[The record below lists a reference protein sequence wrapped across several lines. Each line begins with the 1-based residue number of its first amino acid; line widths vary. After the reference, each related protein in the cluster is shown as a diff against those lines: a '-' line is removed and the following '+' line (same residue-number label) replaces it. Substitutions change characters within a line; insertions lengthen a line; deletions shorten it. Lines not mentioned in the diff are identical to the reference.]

1 MVKYSPINE
10 KAILDDYQISGAMMG
25 KTVNDNSSK
34 KDSVEPNVLGK
45 YASYNYIWTLS
56 ALSREELQDPRNVGK
71 RIHDVIAKSSG
82 IGLDGA
88 FRNFNEDINS
98 LYKGN
103 ADAATTITKE
113 QGEKIKSQAK
123 NADKILRRGHD
134 IFFEKVTMTAVHRPN
149 EQRKMMNF
157 TKLDIEMHE
166 PYGVTLFEKLRA
178 AAFNNNFRDHIDA
191 PYLLTLEFRGYDN
204 LGNPIGNVIT
214 TRYLPIKITNAEM
227 EIDAGG
233 TRYSLVAVPW
243 TEFAMTDRFLFTRG
257 QSSVVGDAAAK
268 VGIGTK
274 TAFTLSGA
282 LALLADGINAQQK
295 IEIERRLRRLEDQYF
310 IEVEDGI
317 NQSAAGSSN
326 WNLAGAGGNF
336 KINVRPN
343 VSIAKLIT
351 DLVQQAD
358 GYRNITE
365 IVKKYWKDLETYST
379 SSDGGYDKEPPD
391 PYVPWFKIK
400 TTIVMGEQFDNI
412 TKQHQK
418 IIIYRVIP
426 YKVHVMNF
434 TVPGLSAS
442 GLWGKSVRKA
452 YKYIYTGEN
461 TEILD
466 LKINYK
472 YGYFQARLYD
482 GSRSDAVGKIPVK
495 DLSLQQLYD
504 RYGGTQS
511 QPESLLPLR
520 SYPSTQKSED
530 GATTDGASRTQ
541 VDEFYDYL
549 TNPRGDMV
557 NVQMTIMGD
566 PAFIGQDFALP
577 IKTTEKPENTG
588 ALKVTEQSEFKGRQW
603 DENKG
608 CFNYDEAEAFVTLD
622 FKFPTDIDERKGVMD
637 FQSLENVQFNGLY
650 KVVQVESI
658 FDRGK
663 FTQVLDL
670 VRYNNQGKEMSP
682 VVSLKQ
688 IESNAEAERAPIDVV
703 SPDDLGTIFDGTVRN
718 R

>member
-25 KTVNDNSSK
+25 KTVNDKSSK

-56 ALSREELQDPRNVGK
+56 ALSREELQDPKNVGK

-88 FRNFNEDINS
+88 FKNFNEDINS

-103 ADAATTITKE
+103 AEVATTITKE

-204 LGNPIGNVIT
+204 LGRPIGNVIT

-233 TRYSLVAVPW
+233 TRYSLIAVPW
-243 TEFAMTDRFLFTRG
+243 TEFAMTDRFLYTRG
-257 QSSVVGDAAAK
+257 QSSVLGDAAAK
-268 VGIGTK
+268 AGVGTK

-282 LALLADGINAQQK
+282 LALLADGINKQQ
-295 IEIERRLRRLEDQYF
+295 EIERDRRLRVLEDKYV
-310 IEVEDGI
+310 IEVETGI

-326 WNLAGAGGNF
+326 WNLAGAGGSF
-336 KINVRPN
+336 KVNVRPN

-365 IVKKYWKDLETYST
+365 IVKKYWKDLERYST
-379 SSDGGYDKEPPD
+379 ASSPGEDKAPPED
-391 PYVPWFKIK
+391 YVPWFKIK
-400 TTIVMGEQFDNI
+400 TTVVMGEQFDNI

-418 IIIYRVIP
+418 TIIYRVIP

-482 GSRSDAVGKIPVK
+482 GSRSDAVGKKAVK
-495 DLSLQQLYD
+495 DLSLQELYD
-504 RYGGTQS
+504 RYGGTQW

-520 SYPSTQKSED
+520 SYPTTQKSED
-530 GATTDGASRTQ
+530 GATVDGASRTQ

-566 PAFIGQDFALP
+566 PAFVGQDFALP
-577 IKTTEKPENTG
+577 IKTVEKPENTG
-588 ALKVTEQSEFKGRQW
+588 ALKVTEQSEFKGKQW

-622 FKFPTDIDERKGVMD
+622 FKFPTDINERKGVMD

-688 IESNAEAERAPIDVV
+688 MESNAEAERAPIDVV

-718 R
+718 

>member
-25 KTVNDNSSK
+25 KTVNDKSSK

-56 ALSREELQDPRNVGK
+56 ALSREELQDPKNVGK

-88 FRNFNEDINS
+88 FKNFNEDINS

-103 ADAATTITKE
+103 AEVATTITKE

-178 AAFNNNFRDHIDA
+178 AAFNNNFRDHINA

-204 LGNPIGNVIT
+204 LGRPIGNVIT

-233 TRYSLVAVPW
+233 TRYSLIAVPW

-257 QSSVVGDAAAK
+257 QSSLSGDIAAK
-268 VGIGTK
+268 AGVGTK
-274 TAFTLSGA
+274 TNFTLSGA
-282 LALLADGINAQQK
+282 LSLLADGINKQQ
-295 IEIERRLRRLEDQYF
+295 EIERDRRLRVLEDKYV
-310 IEVEDGI
+310 IEVETGI

-326 WNLAGAGGNF
+326 WNLAGAGGSF
-336 KINVRPN
+336 KVNVRPN

-365 IVKKYWKDLETYST
+365 IVKKYWKDLERYST
-379 SSDGGYDKEPPD
+379 ASSPGEDKEPPD

-400 TTIVMGEQFDNI
+400 TTVVMGEQFDNI

-418 IIIYRVIP
+418 TIIYRVIP

-472 YGYFQARLYD
+472 YGFFQARLYD

-504 RYGGTQS
+504 RYGGTQW

-520 SYPSTQKSED
+520 SYPTTQKSED
-530 GATTDGASRTQ
+530 GATADGASRTQ

-566 PAFIGQDFALP
+566 PAFVGQDFALP
-577 IKTTEKPENTG
+577 IKTVEKPENTG
-588 ALKVTEQSEFKGRQW
+588 ALKVTEQSEFKGKQW

-622 FKFPTDIDERKGVMD
+622 FKFPTDINERKGVMD

-688 IESNAEAERAPIDVV
+688 MESNAEAERAPIDVV

>member
-25 KTVNDNSSK
+25 KTVNDKSKK

-45 YASYNYIWTLS
+45 YASHNYIWTLS

-71 RIHDVIAKSSG
+71 KIHDVIAKSSG

-88 FRNFNEDINS
+88 FKNFNEDINS

-103 ADAATTITKE
+103 AEVATTITKE

-191 PYLLTLEFRGYDN
+191 PYLLTLDFRGYDN
-204 LGNPIGNVIT
+204 LGRPIGNVIT

-233 TRYSLVAVPW
+233 TRYSLIAVPW
-243 TEFAMTDRFLFTRG
+243 TEFAMTDRFLYTRG

-274 TAFTLSGA
+274 TNFTLSGA
-282 LALLADGINAQQK
+282 LALLADGINKQQ
-295 IEIERRLRRLEDQYF
+295 EIERDRRLRVLEDKYV
-310 IEVEDGI
+310 IEVETGI

-326 WNLAGAGGNF
+326 WNLAGAGGSF
-336 KINVRPN
+336 KVNVRPN

-365 IVKKYWKDLETYST
+365 IVKKYWKDLERYST
-379 SSDGGYDKEPPD
+379 ASSPGEDKEPPD

-400 TTIVMGEQFDNI
+400 TTVVMGEQFDNI

-418 IIIYRVIP
+418 TIIYRVIP

-472 YGYFQARLYD
+472 YGFFQARLYD
-482 GSRSDAVGKIPVK
+482 GSRSDAVGKKAVK
-495 DLSLQQLYD
+495 NLSLQELYD
-504 RYGGTQS
+504 RYGGTQW

-520 SYPSTQKSED
+520 SYPTTQKSED
-530 GATTDGASRTQ
+530 GATVDGASRTQ

-566 PAFIGQDFALP
+566 PAFVGQDFALP
-577 IKTTEKPENTG
+577 IKTVEKPENTG
-588 ALKVTEQSEFKGRQW
+588 ALKVTEQSEFKGKQY
-603 DENKG
+603 DTNPG
-608 CFNYDEAEAFVTLD
+608 CFQYDEAEAFVTLD
-622 FKFPTDIDERKGVMD
+622 FKFPTDINERKGVMD

-670 VRYNNQGKEMSP
+670 VRYNNQGKEISP
-682 VVSLKQ
+682 VVSLTQMEKS
-688 IESNAEAERAPIDVV
+688 EEATSAPIDVV
-703 SPDDLGTIFDGTVRN
+703 APDDLGTIFDGTVRN

>member
-25 KTVNDNSSK
+25 KTVNDKSSK

-88 FRNFNEDINS
+88 FKNFNEDINS

-103 ADAATTITKE
+103 AEVATTTTKE

-191 PYLLTLEFRGYDN
+191 PYLLTLDFRGYDN

-233 TRYSLVAVPW
+233 TRYSLIAVPW
-243 TEFAMTDRFLFTRG
+243 TEFAMTDRFLYTRG

-268 VGIGTK
+268 AGVGSK
-274 TAFTLSGA
+274 TNFTLSGA
-282 LALLADGINAQQK
+282 LALLAEGINKQQ
-295 IEIERRLRRLEDQYF
+295 EIERDRRLRVLEDKYV
-310 IEVEDGI
+310 IEVETGI

-326 WNLAGAGGNF
+326 WNLAGAGGSF
-336 KINVRPN
+336 KVNVRPN

-365 IVKKYWKDLETYST
+365 IVKKYWKDLERYST
-379 SSDGGYDKEPPD
+379 ASSPGEDKEPPD

-400 TTIVMGEQFDNI
+400 TTVVMGEQFDNI

-418 IIIYRVIP
+418 TIIYRVIP

-472 YGYFQARLYD
+472 YGFFQARLYD
-482 GSRSDAVGKIPVK
+482 GSRSDAVGKKPIK
-495 DLSLQQLYD
+495 DLSLQELYD
-504 RYGGTQS
+504 RYGGTQW

-520 SYPSTQKSED
+520 SYPTTQKSED

-549 TNPRGDMV
+549 TNPKGDMV

-566 PAFIGQDFALP
+566 PAFVGQDFALP
-577 IKTTEKPENTG
+577 IKTVEKPENTG
-588 ALKVTEQSEFKGRQW
+588 ALKVTEQSEFKG
-603 DENKG
+603 
-608 CFNYDEAEAFVTLD
+608 T
-622 FKFPTDIDERKGVMD
+622 
-637 FQSLENVQFNGLY
+637 
-650 KVVQVESI
+650 
-658 FDRGK
+658 
-663 FTQVLDL
+663 
-670 VRYNNQGKEMSP
+670 
-682 VVSLKQ
+682 
-688 IESNAEAERAPIDVV
+688 
-703 SPDDLGTIFDGTVRN
+703 TVG
-718 R
+718 

>member
-25 KTVNDNSSK
+25 KTVNDKTSK
-34 KDSVEPNVLGK
+34 KDPVEPNVLGK
-45 YASYNYIWTLS
+45 YASYNYVWTLS
-56 ALSREELQDPRNVGK
+56 ALSREELQDPKNVGK

-88 FRNFNEDINS
+88 FKNFNEDINS

-103 ADAATTITKE
+103 AEVATTITKE

-204 LGNPIGNVIT
+204 LGRPIGNVIT

-233 TRYSLVAVPW
+233 TRYSLIAVPW
-243 TEFAMTDRFLFTRG
+243 TEFAMTDRFLYTRG

-268 VGIGTK
+268 AGVGSK
-274 TAFTLSGA
+274 TNFTLSGA
-282 LALLADGINAQQK
+282 LALLADGINKQQ
-295 IEIERRLRRLEDQYF
+295 EIERDRRLRVLEDKYV
-310 IEVEDGI
+310 IEVETGI

-326 WNLAGAGGNF
+326 WNLAGAGGSF
-336 KINVRPN
+336 KVNVRPN

-365 IVKKYWKDLETYST
+365 IVKKYWKDLERYST
-379 SSDGGYDKEPPD
+379 ASSPGEDKEPPD

-400 TTIVMGEQFDNI
+400 TTVVMGEQFDNI

-418 IIIYRVIP
+418 TIIYRVIP

-472 YGYFQARLYD
+472 YGFFQARLYD

-504 RYGGTQS
+504 RYGGTQW

-520 SYPSTQKSED
+520 SYPTTQKSED
-530 GATTDGASRTQ
+530 GATADGASRTQ

-566 PAFIGQDFALP
+566 PAFVGQDFALP
-577 IKTTEKPENTG
+577 IKTVEKPENTG
-588 ALKVTEQSEFKGRQW
+588 ALKVTEQSEFKGKQW

-622 FKFPTDIDERKGVMD
+622 FKFPTDINERKGVMD

-682 VVSLKQ
+682 VVSYSQ
-688 IESNAEAERAPIDVV
+688 MESNAEADRTLSDVIQE
-703 SPDDLGTIFDGTVRN
+703 GA
-718 R
+718 

>member
-25 KTVNDNSSK
+25 KTVNDKSSK

-56 ALSREELQDPRNVGK
+56 ALSREELRDPKNVGK
-71 RIHDVIAKSSG
+71 KIHDVIAKSSG

-214 TRYLPIKITNAEM
+214 TRYLPIKIANAQM

-233 TRYSLVAVPW
+233 TRYSLTAVPW

-310 IEVEDGI
+310 IEVEAGI

-379 SSDGGYDKEPPD
+379 ASDGGYDKEPPD

-452 YKYIYTGEN
+452 FKYIYTGEN
-461 TEILD
+461 TEILE
-466 LKINYK
+466 LKINYN

-482 GSRSDAVGKIPVK
+482 GSRSDAVGKKEVK
-495 DLSLQQLYD
+495 DLSLQELYD

-520 SYPSTQKSED
+520 SYPTTQKSED
-530 GATTDGASRTQ
+530 GATADGASRTQ

-549 TNPRGDMV
+549 TNPTADML
-557 NVQMTIMGD
+557 NVQMTILGD

-588 ALKVTEQSEFKGRQW
+588 EPKITEQSEFEGKQW

-608 CFNYDEAEAFVTLD
+608 CFNYDAAEAFVTLD
-622 FKFPTDIDERKGVMD
+622 FRFPTDINESKGVMD
-637 FQSLENVQFNGLY
+637 FQSLENVQFSGLY

-688 IESNAEAERAPIDVV
+688 MESNAEAERAPIDVV
-703 SPDDLGTIFDGTVRN
+703 SPDDLGTIFDETVRN

>member
-1 MVKYSPINE
+1 MAIYSPINE
-10 KAILDDYQISGAMMG
+10 KAILDDYQVSGAMVG
-25 KTVNDNSSK
+25 KTINDKSAK
-34 KDSVEPNVLGK
+34 KDSIEPNVLGR
-45 YASYNYIWTLS
+45 YASFNYIWTLS
-56 ALSREELQDPRNVGK
+56 ALSREELKDPKRVGE

-88 FRNFNEDINS
+88 FKNFNEDINN

-103 ADAATTITKE
+103 AEVATTITKE
-113 QGEKIKSQAK
+113 QGEKIKSQAR
-123 NADKILRRGHD
+123 NADQILRRGHD
-134 IFFEKVTMTAVHRPN
+134 IFFEKVVMTAVHRPN

-166 PYGVTLFEKLRA
+166 PFGVTLFEKLRA

-204 LGNPIGNVIT
+204 LGQPLGNVIT
-214 TRYLPIKITNAEM
+214 TRFLPIKITNAEM

-233 TRYSLVAVPW
+233 TRYFLTAVPW
-243 TEFAMTDRFLFTRG
+243 TEFATADRFLYTRG
-257 QSSVVGDAAAK
+257 QSSVVADVAAK

-282 LALLADGINAQQK
+282 LALLAEGINKQQV
-295 IEIERRLRRLEDQYF
+295 IERDRRLRVLEDKYV
-310 IEVEDGI
+310 IEVETGI

-326 WNLAGAGGNF
+326 WNLAGGGGSF
-336 KINVRPN
+336 KVNVRPN

-358 GYRNITE
+358 GYRNISE
-365 IVKKYWKDLETYST
+365 IVKKYWKDLENFST
-379 SSDGGYDKEPPD
+379 ASDGGYDKEPPD

-400 TTIVMGEQFDNI
+400 TTVIMGEQFDNI

-418 IIIYRVIP
+418 TIIYRVIP

-452 YKYIYTGEN
+452 YKYIYTGDN

-472 YGYFQARLYD
+472 YGYYQSRLYD
-482 GSRSDAVGKIPVK
+482 GSRTDAVAKKTVQ
-495 DLSLQQLYD
+495 DLSLQELYD
-504 RYGGTQS
+504 RYGGTQW
-511 QPESLLPLR
+511 QPEPLLPLR
-520 SYPSTQKSED
+520 SSPTTQKSED
-530 GATTDGASRTQ
+530 GATADGASRTQ

-549 TNPRGDMV
+549 TNPRADMV
-557 NVQMTIMGD
+557 NVQMTILGD

-577 IKTTEKPENTG
+577 IKTTQTPENTG
-588 ALKVTEQSEFKGRQW
+588 EPVVTEQSEFKGRQW
-603 DENKG
+603 DEKKG
-608 CFNYDEAEAFVTLD
+608 CFNYDEAEAFITLD
-622 FKFPTDIDERKGVMD
+622 FRFPTDINEKKGVMD
-637 FQSLENVQFNGLY
+637 FQNLENIQFSGLY
-650 KVVQVESI
+650 KVVQVESV

-663 FTQVLDL
+663 FTQVLDM
-670 VRYNNQGKEMSP
+670 VRYNNQGKQMSP
-682 VVSLKQ
+682 VVSFKQ
-688 IESNAEAERAPIDVV
+688 MTSDAEAARTPIDIV
-703 SPDDLGTIFDGTVRN
+703 SPDDIINQQVRN

>member
-25 KTVNDNSSK
+25 KTVNDKSSK

-113 QGEKIKSQAK
+113 QGIKIKSQAK

-204 LGNPIGNVIT
+204 LGRPIGNVIT

-233 TRYSLVAVPW
+233 TRYSLIAVPW
-243 TEFAMTDRFLFTRG
+243 TEFAMTDRFLYTRG

-274 TAFTLSGA
+274 TNFTLSGA
-282 LALLADGINAQQK
+282 LALLAEGINKQQ
-295 IEIERRLRRLEDQYF
+295 EIERDRRLRVLEDKYV
-310 IEVEDGI
+310 IEVETGI

-326 WNLAGAGGNF
+326 WNLAGAGGSF
-336 KINVRPN
+336 KVNVRPN

-365 IVKKYWKDLETYST
+365 IVKKYWKDLERYST
-379 SSDGGYDKEPPD
+379 ASSPGEDKEPPD

-400 TTIVMGEQFDNI
+400 TTVVMGEQFDNI

-418 IIIYRVIP
+418 TIIYRVIP

-472 YGYFQARLYD
+472 YGFFQSRLYD
-482 GSRSDAVGKIPVK
+482 GSRSDAVGKKAVK
-495 DLSLQQLYD
+495 DLSLQELYD
-504 RYGGTQS
+504 RYGGTQW

-520 SYPSTQKSED
+520 SYPTTQKSED
-530 GATTDGASRTQ
+530 GATADGASRTQ

-566 PAFIGQDFALP
+566 PAFVGQDFALP
-577 IKTTEKPENTG
+577 IKTVEKPENTG
-588 ALKVTEQSEFKGRQW
+588 ALKVTEQSEFKGKQY
-603 DENKG
+603 DTNTG
-608 CFNYDEAEAFVTLD
+608 CFQYDEAEAFVTLD
-622 FKFPTDIDERKGVMD
+622 FKFPTDINESKGVMD

-682 VVSLKQ
+682 VVSLSQ
-688 IESNAEAERAPIDVV
+688 INSDAEAKNAPIDVV
-703 SPDDLGTIFDGTVRN
+703 APDDLGTIFDGTVRN

>member
-25 KTVNDNSSK
+25 KTVNDKTSK
-34 KDSVEPNVLGK
+34 KDPVEPNVLGK

-56 ALSREELQDPRNVGK
+56 ALSREELQDPKNVGK

-88 FRNFNEDINS
+88 FKNFNEDINS

-103 ADAATTITKE
+103 AEVATTITKE

-204 LGNPIGNVIT
+204 LGRPIGNVIT

-233 TRYSLVAVPW
+233 TRYSLIAVPW

-274 TAFTLSGA
+274 TNFTLSGA
-282 LALLADGINAQQK
+282 LALLADGINKQQ
-295 IEIERRLRRLEDQYF
+295 EIERDRRLRVLEDQYF

-326 WNLAGAGGNF
+326 WNLAGAGGSF
-336 KINVRPN
+336 KVNVRPN

-365 IVKKYWKDLETYST
+365 IVKKYWKDLERYST
-379 SSDGGYDKEPPD
+379 ASSPGEDKEPPD

-412 TKQHQK
+412 TKQHQAAL
-418 IIIYRVIP
+418 
-426 YKVHVMNF
+426 N
-434 TVPGLSAS
+434 
-442 GLWGKSVRKA
+442 
-452 YKYIYTGEN
+452 N
-461 TEILD
+461 LD
-466 LKINYK
+466 
-472 YGYFQARLYD
+472 D
-482 GSRSDAVGKIPVK
+482 V
-495 DLSLQQLYD
+495 LQLF
-504 RYGGTQS
+504 
-511 QPESLLPLR
+511 LR
-520 SYPSTQKSED
+520 T
-530 GATTDGASRTQ
+530 
-541 VDEFYDYL
+541 
-549 TNPRGDMV
+549 
-557 NVQMTIMGD
+557 
-566 PAFIGQDFALP
+566 
-577 IKTTEKPENTG
+577 
-588 ALKVTEQSEFKGRQW
+588 
-603 DENKG
+603 
-608 CFNYDEAEAFVTLD
+608 
-622 FKFPTDIDERKGVMD
+622 
-637 FQSLENVQFNGLY
+637 
-650 KVVQVESI
+650 
-658 FDRGK
+658 
-663 FTQVLDL
+663 
-670 VRYNNQGKEMSP
+670 
-682 VVSLKQ
+682 
-688 IESNAEAERAPIDVV
+688 
-703 SPDDLGTIFDGTVRN
+703 
-718 R
+718 

>member
-1 MVKYSPINE
+1 MKYSPINE

-25 KTVNDNSSK
+25 KTVNDKSSK

-56 ALSREELQDPRNVGK
+56 ALSREELQDPKNVGK

-103 ADAATTITKE
+103 ADVATTITKE

-233 TRYSLVAVPW
+233 TRYSLIAVPW

-274 TAFTLSGA
+274 TNFTLSGA
-282 LALLADGINAQQK
+282 LALLAEGINKQQ
-295 IEIERRLRRLEDQYF
+295 EIERDRRLRVLEDKYV
-310 IEVEDGI
+310 IEVETGI

-326 WNLAGAGGNF
+326 WNLAGAGGSF

-365 IVKKYWKDLETYST
+365 IVKKYWKDLERYST
-379 SSDGGYDKEPPD
+379 ASSPGEDKEPPD

-400 TTIVMGEQFDNI
+400 TTVVMGEQFDNI

-418 IIIYRVIP
+418 TIIYRVIP

-472 YGYFQARLYD
+472 YGFYQARLYD
-482 GSRSDAVGKIPVK
+482 GSRSDAVGKKAIK
-495 DLSLQQLYD
+495 DLSLQELYD
-504 RYGGTQS
+504 RYGGTQW

-520 SYPSTQKSED
+520 SYPTTQKSED

-549 TNPRGDMV
+549 TNPKGDMV

-566 PAFIGQDFALP
+566 PAFVGQDFALP

-588 ALKVTEQSEFKGRQW
+588 ALKVTEQSEFDGRQW

-608 CFNYDEAEAFVTLD
+608 CFNYDAAEAFVTLD
-622 FKFPTDIDERKGVMD
+622 FKFPTDINERKGVMD

-682 VVSLKQ
+682 VVSYSQ
-688 IESNAEAERAPIDVV
+688 MESNAEAKRAPIDVV
-703 SPDDLGTIFDGTVRN
+703 VPDDLGTIYDGTVRN
-718 R
+718 